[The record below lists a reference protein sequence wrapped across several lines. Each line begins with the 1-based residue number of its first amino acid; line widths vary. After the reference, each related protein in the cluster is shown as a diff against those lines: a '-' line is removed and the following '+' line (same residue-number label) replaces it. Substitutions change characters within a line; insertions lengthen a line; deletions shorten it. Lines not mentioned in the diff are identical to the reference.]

1 MVTRSCLLPKAMA
14 NATWKKI
21 EKSPPYQRFKV
32 RLKQLAGKE
41 LKVTPDIRVDCVTD
55 GGWSYDNRLLNEDS
69 IVYSLGVG
77 DFIDFDLGVI
87 QRCGSRVFAFDP
99 TPVSKSHVDNTD
111 LPEQFHFFAWAAAGE
126 DGTLTLYPR
135 VKNDGTLS
143 TDMFTLQP
151 EAASADA
158 GVESPALTIQ
168 TMAEK
173 LGHERIDLLKMDI
186 EGAEYDVI
194 DALLESSLRPRQL
207 LIEFHHRFM
216 QDGLQRTGDI
226 IDTLRGENYRVMS
239 VCRETGREIS
249 FLLTD

>member
-1 MVTRSCLLPKAMA
+1 MA
-14 NATWKKI
+14 NATWKNI

-32 RLKQLAGKE
+32 RLKQLVGKE
-41 LKVTPDIRVDCVTD
+41 LKVTPDVCVDCVTD

-87 QRCGSRVFAFDP
+87 QRCGSQVFAFDP
-99 TPVSKSHVDNTD
+99 TPVSRSHVGQTN
-111 LPEQFHFFAWAAAGE
+111 LPEQFHFYAWAAAGE

-151 EAASADA
+151 EPQSANA
-158 GVESPALTIQ
+158 GIESPALTIQ

-173 LGHERIDLLKMDI
+173 LGHTQIDLLKMDI

-194 DALLESSLRPRQL
+194 DALLASSIRPRQI

-216 QDGLQRTGDI
+216 ENGLQRTADYI
-226 IDTLRGENYRVMS
+226 EALRRENYQVMS
-239 VCRETGREIS
+239 VCQETGREIG
-249 FLLTD
+249 FLLRR